1 MGLCALLLLSRAL
14 IVNQRCQIPFHSNL
28 KGSFSGIS
36 LFDSLSLE
44 NKQPT
49 RSKIH
54 AVSDLRVC
62 PLAKCVGKTGCG
74 ARVSLHI
81 SVYAV
86 CSCVG
91 TETCFDM
98 SLSEAAQVRA
108 LESEGAAF
116 SF

>member
-1 MGLCALLLLSRAL
+1 M
-14 IVNQRCQIPFHSNL
+14 
-28 KGSFSGIS
+28 
-36 LFDSLSLE
+36 
-44 NKQPT
+44 
-49 RSKIH
+49 
-54 AVSDLRVC
+54 C

-74 ARVSLHI
+74 ARVFLHI

-116 SF
+116 SFQLWDLGQAQFLQPSVSSPMTWKRDQALCTGCWKDKTS

>member
-1 MGLCALLLLSRAL
+1 M
-14 IVNQRCQIPFHSNL
+14 
-28 KGSFSGIS
+28 
-36 LFDSLSLE
+36 
-44 NKQPT
+44 
-49 RSKIH
+49 
-54 AVSDLRVC
+54 
-62 PLAKCVGKTGCG
+62 GKTGCG

-116 SF
+116 SRLCGSGTSTIFDFRSFLTCDMEVRPGSMHRLLEE